1 MRELFV
7 WYRVSEV
14 RAAEAES
21 AVLLM
26 QQALRAEH
34 RGLVAGLLVR
44 RDEPAGVQ
52 TWMETYACPGTRGGI
67 DADLQRSI
75 EVHARSLD
83 AVIEGLRHVEAFERL
98 RG

>member
-7 WYRVSEV
+7 WYRVREAQAA
-14 RAAEAES
+14 AAEA
-21 AVLLM
+21 AVQAM
-26 QQALRAEH
+26 QQTLRAEH
-34 RGLVAGLLVR
+34 RGLLAGLLVR

-67 DADLQRSI
+67 DADLQGSI
-75 EVHARSLD
+75 EAHARSLD
-83 AVIEGLRHVEAFERL
+83 AVIEGMRHVEAFERL